1 MEFAD
6 MLMPGKYKHSDR
18 GETMELFNQEN
29 VMFDEQLSN
38 TQADDNTKSTDKVA
52 AKFKFRCMTPL
63 EWDEKIVDL
72 FQKHGRNPNF
82 ANQYGVP
89 LLFHAINFGTTQS
102 MRMLLEAGADV
113 NFVSWQGYS
122 PWFLAVDS
130 REMAK
135 IHLLEEF
142 HADQTVQNH
151 LGHNA
156 LHLIAMRGDVRLFH
170 YLIHH
175 MPESA
180 SLAVNRWGDTLLH
193 LTASSRHPL
202 QTRICLTHTAIPI
215 DARNQKGE
223 TAFLRSL
230 KDGDLSSAH
239 LIMNAGSDIHIP
251 DHNGLF
257 PLNAAF
263 RFQDTIKENLN
274 LIQNMLSAGA
284 APDTCDPW
292 GETPLFLAVKRHWDD
307 ALQLILSYPVDVH
320 HAADPESHNR
330 KNSQITPIM
339 LAVRDGQT
347 KIAERLLHAH
357 ADPNSTLNGKTL
369 LYHAVK
375 QRCSDMVE
383 LLIASGAKVEAIS
396 VENPEDITPVQLAIK
411 NEDIPVVRGILN
423 QVQLSLSGDKIR
435 EMIDHIS
442 NTELRDLINGIAVW
456 KA

>member
-1 MEFAD
+1 
-6 MLMPGKYKHSDR
+6 
-18 GETMELFNQEN
+18 MELFNQEN
-29 VMFDEQLSN
+29 VMSDEQLSN

-52 AKFKFRCMTPL
+52 AKIKIRCMTPF
-63 EWDEKIVDL
+63 EWDEKIADM
-72 FQKHGRNPNF
+72 FRKHGRNPNF
-82 ANQYGVP
+82 ADKYGVP
-89 LLFHAINFGTTQS
+89 LLFHAINFGTTHS

-142 HADQTVQNH
+142 HADQTIQNH

-156 LHLIAMRGDVRLFH
+156 LHLVAMRGEVRLFH

-180 SLAVNRWGDTLLH
+180 ILAVNRRGDTLLH

-202 QTRICLTHTAIPI
+202 QTRICLTHTEIPI

-230 KDGDLSSAH
+230 KDGDLSSAR
-239 LIMNAGSDIHIP
+239 LIMNAGGDIHIP

-263 RFQDTIKENLN
+263 RFQNTEKENMN

-284 APDTCDPW
+284 APDICDPW

-307 ALQLILSYPVDVH
+307 ALELILNYPVDVH
-320 HAADPESHNR
+320 HAADPESHDCR
-330 KNSQITPIM
+330 TCQITPIM
-339 LAVRDGQT
+339 LAVRDGQA
-347 KIAERLLHAH
+347 KIAERLLNAH

-369 LYHAVK
+369 LYYAVK
-375 QRCSDMVE
+375 QQRLDMVV
-383 LLIASGAKVEAIS
+383 LLIASGANVKTVSE
-396 VENPEDITPVQLAIK
+396 EKPEVITPVQLAIK
-411 NEDIPVVRGILN
+411 NENIPVVQSILN
-423 QVQLSLSGDKIR
+423 QTELSLSDKKIR
-435 EMIDHIS
+435 KMIDNIS
-442 NTELRDLINGIAVW
+442 NTELRDLLIEVADR